1 MTTQIKRRRGTTT
14 QHSSFTGAEG
24 ELTIDTTK
32 DTVVVHDGIT
42 SGGHPLAKESSITG
56 KVDKAGDTMTGDL
69 GLSGADITF
78 GDNDKAIFGAGSDL
92 QIYHEGNHSF
102 IKDTGTGDLKIQ
114 ATNFWLQ
121 NAAGSKNS
129 IRAVD
134 GAEVNLYYNSALKL
148 ATTSTGVDIT
158 GTLTS
163 DGLTVDG
170 GATIDKGTGSN
181 ALSLKAST
189 DTARYYTLGVDTTS
203 DFVIREAFANAT
215 RLSIDG
221 PTGDISFY
229 EDTGTTPKFFWD
241 ASAERLAVGGTTTN
255 ATLHVHGNSVISN
268 GNFFSIQS
276 SSGLS
281 PELDEASNGWAF
293 TTNGS
298 ERLRITSAGSVG
310 IGTSSPPAKLTI
322 AEDLNGP
329 LDATAFR
336 LNASSA
342 NDSNTLFGGPV
353 SSGNYSFFQSYK
365 EGTSAGVRA
374 LAINPAGGNVG
385 IGTSSPAYPLQ
396 VEKSTDTNA
405 ASGTGVI
412 KIRGGASTYSGAIGM
427 DATGMSIGTDSGSRA
442 LMLVAGGSERMRID
456 SSGNLLVGKTVQSIG
471 TDGVT
476 IVNGQITATADGA
489 DAIRLNRKTSDGS
502 IIDIRKNGSTV
513 GSIGTEGGSGFDAMY
528 IANGDAGLI
537 FQGYANDAII
547 PFDGNTLD
555 KRDAAIDL
563 GYSSG
568 RFKDLYLSGSV
579 YAGLIRNNDDTDTYI
594 QWPGNNTLA
603 FNTGGSERMRIDSS
617 GKLSLT
623 ASDQGIQIGPDIAAY
638 TIKRDSSGLLN
649 FRATQQNFNGYIF
662 DTVDGERMRIDSSG
676 NVLIHRTSPA
686 ASAKGISFAVDA
698 NGTVMDCGTTYSGF
712 DQMRFWH
719 NGNRVGTIQV
729 TASSTSYVTSSD
741 YRLKT
746 DAQPMTGAS
755 ARVQALKPVN
765 FEWIADGTRV
775 DGFLAHEAQT
785 VVPEAV
791 TGTKDAMRDEEYE
804 VTPAV
809 LDDDGNVVTEAVM
822 GTRSVPDYQ
831 GIDQSKL
838 VPLLTAALQEALTK
852 IDALET
858 RITALEG

>member
-456 SSGNLLVGKTVQSIG
+456 SSGNLLVGMTSAN
-471 TDGVT
+471 TNNDGAG
-476 IVNGQITATADGA
+476 IRADGLIHAKRA
-489 DAIRLNRKTSDGS
+489 DVVATFNRKTTDGAVVEIS
-502 IIDIRKNGSTV
+502 KDNAVV
-513 GSIGTEGGSGFDAMY
+513 GSIGVSGNGFYFGDEGDTGFVIDSNA
-528 IANGDAGLI
+528 
-537 FQGYANDAII
+537 DAII
-547 PFDGNTLD
+547 PFNPTSRVV
-555 KRDAAIDL
+555 RDNAVDL
-563 GYSSG
+563 GSSSG
-568 RFKDLYLSGSV
+568 RFKDLYLSGGV
-579 YAGLIRNNDDTDTYI
+579 YLGGTGSANKLDDYESGTWDPTFLAVSGSFGSITYDAFTKGAYTRIGRVVYIMGTIRTDAITVGTASAGVRVSGLPFTVAANDPITSRNMLSPLALSDQTSFASDSPNRAEFSPSQTSFVLQKQSSISSDIALLVPSDLGT
-594 QWPGNNTLA
+594 GANANRLA
-603 FNTGGSERMRIDSS
+603 F
-617 GKLSLT
+617 
-623 ASDQGIQIGPDIAAY
+623 
-638 TIKRDSSGLLN
+638 
-649 FRATQQNFNGYIF
+649 
-662 DTVDGERMRIDSSG
+662 
-676 NVLIHRTSPA
+676 
-686 ASAKGISFAVDA
+686 
-698 NGTVMDCGTTYSGF
+698 SGF
-712 DQMRFWH
+712 YF
-719 NGNRVGTIQV
+719 
-729 TASSTSYVTSSD
+729 
-741 YRLKT
+741 T
-746 DAQPMTGAS
+746 DA
-755 ARVQALKPVN
+755 
-765 FEWIADGTRV
+765 
-775 DGFLAHEAQT
+775 
-785 VVPEAV
+785 
-791 TGTKDAMRDEEYE
+791 
-804 VTPAV
+804 
-809 LDDDGNVVTEAVM
+809 
-822 GTRSVPDYQ
+822 
-831 GIDQSKL
+831 
-838 VPLLTAALQEALTK
+838 
-852 IDALET
+852 
-858 RITALEG
+858 